1 MIPEGSKAAR
11 EGEVIFRRPEQLGER
26 RSHTRTVSSRLQE
39 MNWSSTGDTSREV
52 TRRLWPLK

>member
-26 RSHTRTVSSRLQE
+26 RSQTRTVSSRLQE